1 MNAPSMQRPTV
12 MMVQMNSCTSAAVLA
27 VLPMQLF
34 EGHHVQIVTAGVL
47 IWALYR
53 PLSRRSLF
61 PRWQPAVAWRLPTLQ
76 GAFNFVAYAGPI
88 CGVLITKVIVYGE
101 PCTGILPPQFRQPS
115 CVREPASGSECRHH
129 GMVVQGQVLQSIL

>member
-1 MNAPSMQRPTV
+1 V
-12 MMVQMNSCTSAAVLA
+12 ISCTSAAVLA
-27 VLPMQLF
+27 ILSKQLF
-34 EGHHVQIVTAGVL
+34 EGASGAAVQVVTAGVL

-61 PRWQPAVAWRLPTLQ
+61 PKWRPAVAWRMPTLQ

-101 PCTGILPPQFRQPS
+101 QCTDSLP
-115 CVREPASGSECRHH
+115 
-129 GMVVQGQVLQSIL
+129 LQSRQLSCMPNLPCKWVQALRAPQTLS